1 MNTQINFLGKKFE
14 NPLVVASGILGVT
27 GSCMVRNIK
36 EGAGGVTMKSVSL
49 ESREGNMNPT
59 ITTGSCFMLNAVGLS
74 NAGVDKSIKEV
85 EYYKD
90 NCSAPIIA
98 SIFAGEVHEFGS
110 LAKKITKAEPD
121 FIEVNISCPHVK
133 NVFGRAFAQDMKLAQ
148 QVTKIVK
155 KNTKIKVIM
164 KLSPNVEN
172 IAVIAKACEEAGAD
186 AICAV
191 NTFNGTMIDIRTR
204 KFVLTNRFGG
214 VSGPAI
220 KPMAVKAV
228 YDIAQA
234 VKIPIIGTGGVTT
247 GEDAMEMM
255 LAGATL
261 VGVGSAVY
269 FSNRKIFRK
278 MMDDIGKIM
287 KEEKIDKLEK
297 IISGVIEDDKPVKNC
312 CVIKKK

>member
-1 MNTQINFLGKKFE
+1 MNTQINFLGKKFV
-14 NPLVVASGILGVT
+14 NPIVVASGILGVT

-36 EGAGGVTMKSVSL
+36 KGAGGATMKSVSMKP
-49 ESREGNMNPT
+49 REGHVNPT
-59 ITTGSCFMLNAVGLS
+59 ITTGSCFIINAVGLS
-74 NAGVDKSIKEV
+74 NAGVEKSIKEI

-90 NCSAPIIA
+90 NCTAPIIA
-98 SIFAGEVHEFGS
+98 SIFAGDIDEFGN
-110 LAKKITKAEPD
+110 LTRKISTAEPD
-121 FIEVNISCPHVK
+121 FIEVNISCPNVK
-133 NVFGRAFAQDMKLAQ
+133 DEFGKAFAQDVELAQ

-172 IAVIAKACEEAGAD
+172 IAAIAKACEEAGAD
-186 AICAV
+186 AICAI
-191 NTFNGTMIDIRTR
+191 NTINGTMIDVRTR

-234 VKIPIIGTGGVTT
+234 VKIPIIGTGGVTS
-247 GEDAMEMM
+247 GEDVMEMM

-269 FSNRKIFRK
+269 FKKRNVFGK
-278 MMDDIGKIM
+278 MVNEIEKIM
-287 KEEKIDKLEK
+287 KEEKINNLQS
-297 IISGVIEDDKPVKNC
+297 IIGKVKDQ
-312 CVIKKK
+312 

>member
-1 MNTQINFLGKKFE
+1 MNTQISFLGKKFD
-14 NPLVVASGILGVT
+14 NPIVVASGILGVT

-36 EGAGGVTMKSVSL
+36 EGAGGVTMKSVSI
-49 ESREGNMNPT
+49 EPREGHVNPT
-59 ITTGSCFMLNAVGLS
+59 ITTGNCFVINAVGLS
-74 NAGVDKSIKEV
+74 NAGVEKSNKEI
-85 EYYKD
+85 EYYKK

-98 SIFAGEVHEFGS
+98 SIFAGDIEEFGT
-110 LAKKITKAEPD
+110 LAKEISKSEPD
-121 FIEVNISCPHVK
+121 FIEVNISCPNVK
-133 NVFGRAFAQDMKLAQ
+133 DEFGKPFASDSKLASQ
-148 QVTKIVK
+148 ITKIVK
-155 KNTKIKVIM
+155 KNTKIKVII
-164 KLSPNVEN
+164 KLSPNVES
-172 IAVIAKACEEAGAD
+172 IATIAKAVEEAGAD

-191 NTFNGTMIDIRTR
+191 NTFNGTMIDVRTR

-247 GEDAMEMM
+247 GEDVMEMM

-269 FSNRKIFRK
+269 FEDRKIFGK
-278 MMDDIGKIM
+278 MMKEVRGIM
-287 KEEKIDKLEK
+287 REEKIKNLYSIIGKVSDK
-297 IISGVIEDDKPVKNC
+297 
-312 CVIKKK
+312 

>member
-1 MNTQINFLGKKFE
+1 MNTQINFLGKKFD

-27 GSCMVRNIK
+27 GSCMARNIK
-36 EGAGGVTMKSVSL
+36 EGAGGVTMKSVSM
-49 ESREGNMNPT
+49 EPREGHVNPT
-59 ITTGSCFMLNAVGLS
+59 ITTGSCFVINAVGLS
-74 NAGVDKSIKEV
+74 NAGVEKSVKEI

-98 SIFAGEVHEFGS
+98 SIFAGDIDEFGI
-110 LAKKITKAEPD
+110 LAKEISKSEPD
-121 FIEVNISCPHVK
+121 FIEVNISCP
-133 NVFGRAFAQDMKLAQ
+133 NVRDEFGKAFAQDIELAK

-155 KNTKIKVIM
+155 KNTKIKIII

-172 IAVIAKACEEAGAD
+172 IATIAKAVEEAGAD

-191 NTFNGTMIDIRTR
+191 NTFNGTMIDVRTR

-269 FSNRKIFRK
+269 FENRKIFKK
-278 MMDDIGKIM
+278 MMDEVREIM
-287 KEEKIDKLEK
+287 KEEKIDKLCS
-297 IISGVIEDDKPVKNC
+297 IISNVSDK
-312 CVIKKK
+312 

>member
-1 MNTQINFLGKKFE
+1 MQLNIMNTQINFLGKKFD

-27 GSCMVRNIK
+27 GSCMARNIK
-36 EGAGGVTMKSVSL
+36 EGAGGVTMKSVSM
-49 ESREGNMNPT
+49 EPREGHVNPT
-59 ITTGSCFMLNAVGLS
+59 ITTGSCFVINAVGLS
-74 NAGVDKSIKEV
+74 NAGVEKSVKEI

-98 SIFAGEVHEFGS
+98 SIFAGDIDEFGI
-110 LAKKITKAEPD
+110 LAKEISKSEPD
-121 FIEVNISCPHVK
+121 FIEVNISCP
-133 NVFGRAFAQDMKLAQ
+133 NVRDEFGKAFAQDIELAK

-155 KNTKIKVIM
+155 KNTKIKIII

-172 IAVIAKACEEAGAD
+172 IATIAKAVEEAGAD

-191 NTFNGTMIDIRTR
+191 NTFNGTMIDVRTR

-269 FSNRKIFRK
+269 FENRKIFKK
-278 MMDDIGKIM
+278 MMDEVREIM
-287 KEEKIDKLEK
+287 KEEKIDKLCS
-297 IISGVIEDDKPVKNC
+297 IISNVSDK
-312 CVIKKK
+312 